1 MRDETIIREMQATPG
16 AVVYRQQDETVD
28 VQALKARVAEY
39 ERELAEAKT
48 ELHRT
53 NDICLE
59 VMRERDEAQKIANS
73 TAELGRELL
82 RQLQEEQAKVAALHD
97 AVNYALG
104 TANCHWDNDAL
115 DRLSAA
121 MLYTNDAARR
131 HDAEVSARTLEEAA
145 DMKGQLE
152 MIERGETMSDYLSRL
167 AAEKRK
173 EEPK

>member
-1 MRDETIIREMQATPG
+1 MSDKTIVYPMQATPG

-28 VQALKARVAEY
+28 VQALKARVAEL
-39 ERELAEAKT
+39 ERELAEA
-48 ELHRT
+48 
-53 NDICLE
+53 
-59 VMRERDEAQKIANS
+59 MAQV
-73 TAELGRELL
+73 AELS
-82 RQLQEEQAKVAALHD
+82 D

-115 DRLSAA
+115 ARLSAA